1 MSMRIGVIKE
11 VMAYSHLIIS
21 LSNYFTEQQR
31 ILMRQREM
39 ENKKNALYV
48 HYDCNYIKHVYG
60 QGQKK

>member
-48 HYDCNYIKHVYG
+48 H
-60 QGQKK
+60 